1 MTMRD
6 DEKKVL
12 LDLHTEMIELRR
24 QRGGLASRL
33 ESALKEIEE
42 LTKERDF
49 FKKTLAI
56 NHLLDQKGAEIL
68 GKMVATASKTIC
80 ADCGKPSGDRHSC
93 PEQASANQKAQ
104 REMNN
109 GD

>member
-12 LDLHTEMIELRR
+12 LDLHTEAIKLRG
-24 QRGGLASRL
+24 QRGELASRL
-33 ESALKEIEE
+33 EGALKEIEG

-56 NHLLDQKGAEIL
+56 NHLLDQKGNELLA
-68 GKMVATASKTIC
+68 KMVLTASKTIC
-80 ADCGKPSGDRHSC
+80 ADCGKPSDDRHNC
-93 PEQASANQKAQ
+93 PEQASANRKA
-104 REMNN
+104 REKN